1 MGNRNFPPAMGPDD
15 VEKRVGTVYPEGMK
29 GITEGRIKQKLGNA
43 LGLSQFGVNL
53 VTLKPGGGSAQRH
66 WHETEDEF
74 IYIVQG
80 TATLV
85 TDEGEQELQAG
96 MFAGFPAGVPD
107 GHNLVN
113 KGVRDVVYLE
123 VGTRTLDD
131 KVTYPDVDM
140 MLEMVDGKYRFL
152 HKDGTPYPEG

>member
-1 MGNRNFPPAMGPDD
+1 MGNRNFPPAMGPED
-15 VEKRVGTVYPEGMK
+15 VEKRVGTVYPDGLK

-53 VTLKPGGGSAQRH
+53 VTLKPGGGSSQRH

-80 TATLV
+80 TATLI
-85 TDEGEQELQAG
+85 TDEGEQELTAG

-113 KGVRDVVYLE
+113 KGVMDVVYLE
-123 VGTRTLDD
+123 VGTRTLND

-140 MLEMVDGKYRFL
+140 KLEMVDGNYRFL